1 MPVFKI
7 NHQTGYTVMSNYH
20 LRDKN
25 LSYKAKGLLSFMLTL
40 PKDWDY
46 SVNGLVKL
54 SKEGLKAVRS
64 MLKELE
70 ENNYLIREKVRDEY
84 GKFDYEYNI
93 YEKPYSH
100 FGHSDK
106 GNAEKDTQINTNKQN
121 TNYKDKNDKP
131 GPLVSELINNNFIS
145 SSDLNILYYNDILN
159 NALEE
164 YKYHDVIRVLN
175 YIINKWKEN
184 NGYDENG
191 NKIINKYGYFKS
203 ALINNLRKINTDIEL
218 DY

>member
-100 FGHSDK
+100 FGHVDK

>member
-25 LSYKAKGLLSFMLTL
+25 LSYKAKGLLSFMLSL

-54 SKEGLKAVRS
+54 SKEGLKAVRN

-70 ENNYLIREKVRDEY
+70 ENNYLIREKVRDDY

-93 YEKPYSH
+93 YEMPYSH
-100 FGHSDK
+100 FGHADK

-145 SSDLNILYYNDILN
+145 SSDLNIPYYNDILD

-164 YKYHDVIRVLN
+164 YKYYDVIRVLN
-175 YIINKWKEN
+175 YIINKWKES

-203 ALINNLRKINTDIEL
+203 ALINNLRKINTEVEL

>member
-25 LSYKAKGLLSFMLTL
+25 LSYKAKGLLSFMLSL

-93 YEKPYSH
+93 YEMPYSH
-100 FGHSDK
+100 FRHADK

-131 GPLVSELINNNFIS
+131 TLLVSELINNHFIS
-145 SSDLNILYYNDILN
+145 SSDLNISYYNDILN
-159 NALEE
+159 NVLEE
-164 YKYHDVIRVLN
+164 YKSYDVIRVLN
-175 YIINKWKEN
+175 YIVGKWKDN
-184 NGYDENG
+184 KGHDENG

-203 ALINNLRKINTDIEL
+203 ALINNLKKINTEVEL